1 MFFFGAVSNEVAARP
16 LGGWHNG
23 IIIAGLRTVVR
34 VPTAPRLLRTALAMS
49 NFAFLLPAFHSITSS
64 ARIRSDGGIDSCRA
78 FARDDLPPPNEHLA
92 RKETLLS
99 RALKHERV
107 CYAIVG
113 RTSPSADREGRS
125 DPFTGGYPLVGQMI
139 PARRVAHSITSS
151 ARARSVGGIAV
162 TLVLTFYLVF
172 YFLRDR
178 EAALN
183 VLLEVSPL
191 PENQMRELFRR
202 VAETIHA
209 TLYGTLIVAAVQGT
223 LGGLIFW
230 WLALPAPLLWGVVM
244 GALAI
249 VPVLGA
255 FVVWIPAAVFLALN
269 GNWLEASIL

>member
-1 MFFFGAVSNEVAARP
+1 MFFFGAVSSEVAARP

-23 IIIAGLRTVVR
+23 IIIAGVRTVVR

-113 RTSPSADREGRS
+113 RTSPSADREGPS

-151 ARARSVGGIAV
+151 ARARSVGGIVRPRALAV
-162 TLVLTFYLVF
+162 LRLTMSSTLVDCTTGSSAGFAFKNAPNIDADLPREIGEIAAVAH
-172 YFLRDR
+172 
-178 EAALN
+178 EAA
-183 VLLEVSPL
+183 SG
-191 PENQMRELFRR
+191 RERAKDKDRRQR
-202 VAETIHA
+202 VAHC
-209 TLYGTLIVAAVQGT
+209 
-223 LGGLIFW
+223 
-230 WLALPAPLLWGVVM
+230 
-244 GALAI
+244 
-249 VPVLGA
+249 
-255 FVVWIPAAVFLALN
+255 
-269 GNWLEASIL
+269 